1 MASLFTMSDGD
12 LKARIDEARERIDE
26 VLVTGQPY
34 LLKPETYQRLF
45 GMATVYQNELNRR
58 LLEKILKTQ
67 TDDE

>member
-12 LKARIDEARERIDE
+12 LKASID
-26 VLVTGQPY
+26 G
-34 LLKPETYQRLF
+34 LLSGVPDLKDPQGSEGTLA
-45 GMATVYQNELNRR
+45 MATIYQNELNRR